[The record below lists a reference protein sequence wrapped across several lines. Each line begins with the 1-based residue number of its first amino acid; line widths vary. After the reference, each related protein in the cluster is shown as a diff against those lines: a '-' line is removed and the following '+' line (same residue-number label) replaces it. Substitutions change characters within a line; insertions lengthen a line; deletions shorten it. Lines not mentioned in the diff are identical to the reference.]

1 MKQLKEYKYLTKGA
15 PIAFTGNKRNTLKYI
30 YKLLEELQN
39 QGFYLDK
46 DTIIVDV
53 FGGSGLLA
61 NFFKELYPNNTVIY
75 NDFDNYLARIAKLEA
90 TDEKLAELI
99 EEIKKKHQKI
109 EKNIKLLPEVK
120 EYLYKEIDKL
130 DENIYDIHKII
141 SIFSLFGIVKQR
153 KKTGKYVIT
162 GININENWGNSSK
175 RFNLETYLKGVI
187 TERLDFRDLLDKYNE
202 EKYPKILYI
211 VDPPYIETDCS
222 HYKGGFTKELHEI
235 FIKKLKEMTNFIY
248 FNMDSTSAGKEA
260 KEMFDNKEDIKKVE
274 FISTRKY
281 LIYRN
286 PVEDSKELMYFK
298 VTDNILI
305 KDETEQLKLI

>member
-15 PIAFTGNKRNTLKYI
+15 PIAFTGNKRYALKHI
-30 YKLLEELQN
+30 YKQLEELQN
-39 QGFYLDK
+39 QGFYLDE

-75 NDFDNYLARIAKLEA
+75 NDFDNYQSRLAKLEA
-90 TDEKLAELI
+90 TDKKIFELLK
-99 EEIKKKHQKI
+99 EVAKYQEIKK
-109 EKNIKLLPEVK
+109 NTKLLPETK
-120 EYLYKEIDKL
+120 EYLYKEIEKL
-130 DENIYDIHKII
+130 DKNIYDIHKIV
-141 SIFSLFGIVKQR
+141 SIFSIFGTVKLR
-153 KKTGKYVIT
+153 KKTGKYVLQS
-162 GININENWGNSSK
+162 INVRKNWGSATK
-175 RFNLETYLKGVI
+175 RYNLETYLKGII

-235 FIKKLKEMTNFIY
+235 FMEKLDKMTNFIY
-248 FNMDSTSAGKEA
+248 FNMGSTIAGKEA
-260 KEMFDNKEDIKKVE
+260 EEIFDNNKDIKKIE
-274 FISTRKY
+274 FISVKKQR
-281 LIYRN
+281 LH
-286 PVEDSKELMYFK
+286 VEDSRELMYFK

-305 KDETEQLKLI
+305 KDETEQLILF

>member
-1 MKQLKEYKYLTKGA
+1 MEQLKEYKYLTKGA
-15 PIAFTGNKRNTLKYI
+15 PIAFTGNKRYALKHI

-90 TDEKLAELI
+90 TDEKLAELL
-99 EEIKKKHQKI
+99 EEVAKYQKI
-109 EKNIKLLPEVK
+109 EKNTKLLPETK
-120 EYLYKEIDKL
+120 EYLYKEIENL
-130 DENIYDIHKII
+130 DRNVYDIHKVV
-141 SIFSLFGIVKQR
+141 SIFSIFGIVKQR
-153 KKTGKYVIT
+153 KKTGKYYIKS
-162 GININENWGNSSK
+162 INVGNNWGSATK
-175 RFNLETYLKGVI
+175 RYNLETYLKGVI

-222 HYKGGFTKELHEI
+222 HYKDGFTKELHEM
-235 FIKKLKEMTNFIY
+235 FMKRLEKMTNFIY
-248 FNMDSTSAGKEA
+248 FNMGSTNAGKEA
-260 KEMFDNKEDIKKVE
+260 EEIFDNNKNIKKIE
-274 FISTRKY
+274 FVSVKKQR
-281 LIYRN
+281 LH
-286 PVEDSKELMYFK
+286 VEDTRELMYFK

-305 KDETEQLKLI
+305 KDETEQLILF